1 MLQAKT
7 IILGVGGGPLT
18 AAAVEVLRAL
28 QRAGAAVRVVLS
40 AETEAFVPALTFRSL
55 ADGDVLA
62 PDDLYGRMGAQDFHS
77 LHGWVRHAD
86 GLVVVP
92 ATPALIAKAAAGCA
106 DEALVRAM
114 LLHAPPAPTVF
125 ACAARAAEYRHP
137 LVQQNVQ
144 RLRAAGVI
152 LCDAGVPEKAVASG
166 QWPVASERRKSPAT
180 GHQPPT
186 TDVLGW
192 SIAPAAVV
200 EAVAAALRQ
209 TTVLSGKTVIV
220 TAGPTQEPIDP
231 VRHISNTSSG
241 KTGFALA
248 EAARQRGAEV
258 VLVTGP
264 THLPA
269 PAGVTCVP
277 VRTAV
282 QMRDAVQ
289 AYFAAADV
297 VIKSA
302 AVSDFRPASVVADKV
317 KKEDATLS
325 IALERNP
332 DILAE
337 LGAIKGKRVLV
348 GFAAETHDLL
358 NNAKQKVSKKGLDL
372 IVANDVSDPAM
383 GFASDHNRVHLIDA
397 AGRIEPLPVMS
408 KRALAEAIL
417 DRVQDVLA
425 QRQAC
430 PRMGGAGEDGA

>member
-7 IILGVGGGPLT
+7 IMLGVGGGPLT
-18 AAAVEVLRAL
+18 SAAIEVLRAL
-28 QRAGAAVRVVLS
+28 QRAGAGVRVVLS

-55 ADGDVLA
+55 ADGDVLM
-62 PDDLYGRMGAQDFHS
+62 PGDLYGRMGAQDFHS
-77 LHGWVRHAD
+77 LHALVRNAD

-92 ATPALIAKAAAGCA
+92 ATPALIAKAATGWA

-114 LLHAPPAPTVF
+114 LLHNGPTVF
-125 ACAARAAEYRHP
+125 ACAARAAEYQHP
-137 LVQQNVQ
+137 LVRQNVQ
-144 RLRAAGVI
+144 RLRDAGVT
-152 LCDAGVPEKAVASG
+152 LCDAGV
-166 QWPVASERRKSPAT
+166 SETNDSA
-180 GHQPPT
+180 
-186 TDVLGW
+186 DELGW
-192 SIAPAAVV
+192 SLAAATVV
-200 EAVAAALRQ
+200 EAVAASLRQ

-220 TAGPTQEPIDP
+220 TAGPTQEQIDP
-231 VRHISNTSSG
+231 VRHISNASSG
-241 KTGFALA
+241 KTGFAIA

-258 VLVTGP
+258 VLITGP
-264 THLPA
+264 THLQA
-269 PAGVTCVP
+269 PVGVTCVP

-282 QMRDAVQ
+282 QMRDAVREH
-289 AYFAAADV
+289 FAAADV

-302 AVSDFRPASVVADKV
+302 AVSDFRPATVIADKV

-337 LGAIKGKRVLV
+337 LGAVKGKRVLV
-348 GFAAETHDLL
+348 GFAAETRDLL
-358 NNAKQKVSKKGLDL
+358 ANAKQKVSKKALDL

-417 DRVQDVLA
+417 DRVQAVLT
-425 QRQAC
+425 QRQ
-430 PRMGGAGEDGA
+430 GDGA

>member
-28 QRAGAAVRVVLS
+28 QRAGAGVRVVLS

-55 ADGDVLA
+55 ADGDVVM
-62 PDDLYGRMGAQDFHS
+62 PGDLYGRVGAQDFHS
-77 LHGWVRHAD
+77 LHAWVRHAD

-92 ATPALIAKAAAGCA
+92 ATPALLAKAAAGWA

-114 LLHAPPAPTVF
+114 LLHNGPTVF
-125 ACAARAAEYRHP
+125 ACAACAAEYQHP

-144 RLRAAGVI
+144 RLRDAGVT
-152 LCDAGVPEKAVASG
+152 LCDAGVPE
-166 QWPVASERRKSPAT
+166 
-180 GHQPPT
+180 
-186 TDVLGW
+186 TDDSADELGW
-192 SIAPAAVV
+192 RMAAATVV
-200 EAVAAALRQ
+200 EAVAASLRQ
-209 TTVLSGKTVIV
+209 TTVLSGKTLIV

-241 KTGFALA
+241 KTGFAIA

-258 VLVTGP
+258 VLITGP
-264 THLPA
+264 THLQTPV
-269 PAGVTCVP
+269 GVTCVP

-282 QMRDAVQ
+282 QMRDAVREH
-289 AYFAAADV
+289 FTAADV

-302 AVSDFRPASVVADKV
+302 AVSDFRPATAIADKV

-337 LGAIKGKRVLV
+337 LGAAKGNRVLV
-348 GFAAETHDLL
+348 GFAAETRDLL
-358 NNAKQKVSKKGLDL
+358 ANAKQKVSKKDLDL

-417 DRVQDVLA
+417 DRVQAVLA
-425 QRQAC
+425 QRQ
-430 PRMGGAGEDGA
+430 GDGA

>member
-7 IILGVGGGPLT
+7 IMLGVGGGPLT
-18 AAAVEVLRAL
+18 SVAIEVLRAL
-28 QRAGAAVRVVLS
+28 QRAGAGVRVVLS

-55 ADGDVLA
+55 ADGDVLM
-62 PDDLYGRMGAQDFHS
+62 PGDLYGRMGAQDFHS
-77 LHGWVRHAD
+77 LHALVRNAD

-92 ATPALIAKAAAGCA
+92 ATPALIAKASAGLA

-114 LLHAPPAPTVF
+114 LLHNGPTVF
-125 ACAARAAEYRHP
+125 ACAARAAEYQHP

-144 RLRAAGVI
+144 RLRDAGVT
-152 LCDAGVPEKAVASG
+152 LCDAGVPE
-166 QWPVASERRKSPAT
+166 
-180 GHQPPT
+180 
-186 TDVLGW
+186 TDDFADELGW
-192 SIAPAAVV
+192 RMASAIVV
-200 EAVAAALRQ
+200 EAVAASLRQ
-209 TTVLSGKTVIV
+209 TTVLSGKTVVV

-231 VRHISNTSSG
+231 VRHISNASSG
-241 KTGFALA
+241 KTGFAIA

-258 VLVTGP
+258 VLITGP
-264 THLPA
+264 THLQA
-269 PAGVTCVP
+269 PVGVTCVP

-282 QMRDAVQ
+282 QMRDAVREH
-289 AYFAAADV
+289 FAAADV

-302 AVSDFRPASVVADKV
+302 AVSDFRPATVIADKV

-337 LGAIKGKRVLV
+337 LGAVKGKRVLV
-348 GFAAETHDLL
+348 GFAAETRDLL
-358 NNAKQKVSKKGLDL
+358 ANAKQKVSKKALDL

-417 DRVQDVLA
+417 DRVQAVLA
-425 QRQAC
+425 QRQ
-430 PRMGGAGEDGA
+430 GDGA

>member
-7 IILGVGGGPLT
+7 IILGAGGGPST
-18 AAAVEVLRAL
+18 STAVEVLRAL
-28 QRAGAAVRVVLS
+28 QRAGASVRVVLS

-55 ADGDVLA
+55 ADGDVVM
-62 PDDLYGRMGAQDFHS
+62 PGDLYGRMGAQDFQS
-77 LHGWVRHAD
+77 LHALVRPAD

-92 ATPALIAKAAAGCA
+92 ATLALIAKAAAGWA
-106 DEALVRAM
+106 DESLARAI
-114 LLHAPPAPTVF
+114 LLHNGPTVF
-125 ACAARAAEYRHP
+125 ACAARAAEYQHP
-137 LVQQNVQ
+137 LVRQNVQ
-144 RLRAAGVI
+144 RLRDAGVT
-152 LCDAGVPEKAVASG
+152 LCDAGVPEKTVASG
-166 QWPVASERRKSPAT
+166 QGPGAGETQKPPAT
-180 GHQPPT
+180 GHRPPA
-186 TDVLGW
+186 TDCLGW
-192 SIAPAAVV
+192 SLAAATVV
-200 EAVAAALRQ
+200 EAVAASMRQ

-231 VRHISNTSSG
+231 VRHISNASSG

-248 EAARQRGAEV
+248 EIARQRGARV

-264 THLPA
+264 THLQA

-282 QMRDAVQ
+282 QMRDAVREH
-289 AYFAAADV
+289 FAAADV

-302 AVSDFRPASVVADKV
+302 AVSDFRPAAAVADKV

-337 LGAIKGKRVLV
+337 LGAAKGKRVLV
-348 GFAAETHDLL
+348 GFAAETRDLL
-358 NNAKQKVSKKGLDL
+358 DNAKQKVSKKALDL

-408 KRALAEAIL
+408 KRALAETIL
-417 DRVQDVLA
+417 DRVQDVLN
-425 QRQAC
+425 QRQG
-430 PRMGGAGEDGA
+430 GGA

>member
-18 AAAVEVLRAL
+18 SAAIEVLRAL
-28 QRAGAAVRVVLS
+28 QRAGAGVRVVLS

-55 ADGDVLA
+55 AAGDVLM
-62 PDDLYGRMGAQDFHS
+62 PGDLYGRMGAQDFHS
-77 LHGWVRHAD
+77 LRGLVRNAD

-92 ATPALIAKAAAGCA
+92 ATPALIAKAAASWA

-114 LLHAPPAPTVF
+114 LLHNGPTVF
-125 ACAARAAEYRHP
+125 AGAVRAAEYQHP

-144 RLRAAGVI
+144 RLRDAGVT
-152 LCDAGVPEKAVASG
+152 LCDAGVPE
-166 QWPVASERRKSPAT
+166 
-180 GHQPPT
+180 
-186 TDVLGW
+186 TDDSADELGW
-192 SIAPAAVV
+192 RMASATVV
-200 EAVAAALRQ
+200 EAVAASLRQ

-231 VRHISNTSSG
+231 VRHISNASSG
-241 KTGFALA
+241 KTGFAIA

-258 VLVTGP
+258 VLITGP
-264 THLPA
+264 THLQTPV
-269 PAGVTCVP
+269 GVTCVP

-282 QMRDAVQ
+282 QMRDAVREH
-289 AYFAAADV
+289 FAAADV

-302 AVSDFRPASVVADKV
+302 AVSDFRPATVIADKV

-337 LGAIKGKRVLV
+337 LGAVKGKRVLV
-348 GFAAETHDLL
+348 GFAAETRDLL
-358 NNAKQKVSKKGLDL
+358 ANAKQKVSKKDLDL

-417 DRVQDVLA
+417 DRVQAVLT
-425 QRQAC
+425 QRQ
-430 PRMGGAGEDGA
+430 GDGS

>member
-18 AAAVEVLRAL
+18 SAAIEVLRAL
-28 QRAGAAVRVVLS
+28 QRAGTGVRVVLS

-55 ADGDVLA
+55 ADGDVLM
-62 PDDLYGRMGAQDFHS
+62 PGDLYGRMGAQDFHS
-77 LHGWVRHAD
+77 LHALVRNAD

-92 ATPALIAKAAAGCA
+92 ATPALIAKAATGWA

-114 LLHAPPAPTVF
+114 LLHNGPTVF
-125 ACAARAAEYRHP
+125 ACAARAAEYQHP
-137 LVQQNVQ
+137 LVQRNVQ
-144 RLRAAGVI
+144 RLRDAGVT
-152 LCDAGVPEKAVASG
+152 LCDAGV
-166 QWPVASERRKSPAT
+166 SETNDSA
-180 GHQPPT
+180 
-186 TDVLGW
+186 DELGW
-192 SIAPAAVV
+192 SLAAATVV
-200 EAVAAALRQ
+200 EAVAASLRQ

-231 VRHISNTSSG
+231 VRHISNASSG
-241 KTGFALA
+241 KTGFAIA

-258 VLVTGP
+258 VLITGP
-264 THLPA
+264 THLQA
-269 PAGVTCVP
+269 PVGVTCVP

-282 QMRDAVQ
+282 QMRDAVREH
-289 AYFAAADV
+289 FAAADV

-302 AVSDFRPASVVADKV
+302 AVSDFRPATVIADKV

-337 LGAIKGKRVLV
+337 LGAVKGKRVLV
-348 GFAAETHDLL
+348 GFAAETRDLL
-358 NNAKQKVSKKGLDL
+358 ANAKQKVSKKALDL

-417 DRVQDVLA
+417 DRVQAVLT
-425 QRQAC
+425 QRQ
-430 PRMGGAGEDGA
+430 GDGA

>member
-7 IILGVGGGPLT
+7 IILGVGGGPLA

-28 QRAGAAVRVVLS
+28 QRAGAGVRVVLS

-55 ADGDVLA
+55 AAGDVFM
-62 PDDLYGRMGAQDFHS
+62 PGDLYGRMDAQDFHS
-77 LHGWVRHAD
+77 LHAWVRHAD
-86 GLVVVP
+86 GLVVLP
-92 ATPALIAKAAAGCA
+92 ATPALIAKAAAGWA
-106 DEALVRAM
+106 DEALVRVM
-114 LLHAPPAPTVF
+114 LLHNGPTVF
-125 ACAARAAEYRHP
+125 ACAARAAEYQHP

-144 RLRAAGVI
+144 RLRDAGVT
-152 LCDAGVPEKAVASG
+152 LCDAGVPETDGSG
-166 QWPVASERRKSPAT
+166 SADELGWGVASET
-180 GHQPPT
+180 
-186 TDVLGW
+186 
-192 SIAPAAVV
+192 VV
-200 EAVAAALRQ
+200 EAVAASLRQ
-209 TTVLSGKTVIV
+209 TTVLSGKTVLV

-231 VRHISNTSSG
+231 VRHISNSSSG

-282 QMRDAVQ
+282 QMRDAVREH
-289 AYFAAADV
+289 FAAADV

-302 AVSDFRPASVVADKV
+302 AVSDFRPARVVADKV

-337 LGAIKGKRVLV
+337 LGSAKGKRVLV
-348 GFAAETHDLL
+348 GFAAETRDLL
-358 NNAKQKVSKKGLDL
+358 DNARQKVSKKALDL

-408 KRALAEAIL
+408 KRALAETIL
-417 DRVQDVLA
+417 DRVQDVLN
-425 QRQAC
+425 QRQG
-430 PRMGGAGEDGA
+430 GGA

>member
-18 AAAVEVLRAL
+18 SAAIEVLRAL
-28 QRAGAAVRVVLS
+28 QRAGAGVRVVLG

-55 ADGDVLA
+55 ADGDVLM
-62 PDDLYGRMGAQDFHS
+62 PGDLYGRMGAQDFHS
-77 LHGWVRHAD
+77 LHALVQNAD

-92 ATPALIAKAAAGCA
+92 ATPALIAKAAAGLA

-114 LLHAPPAPTVF
+114 LLHNGPTVF
-125 ACAARAAEYRHP
+125 ACAARAAEYQHP
-137 LVQQNVQ
+137 LVRQNVQ
-144 RLRAAGVI
+144 RLRDAGVT
-152 LCDAGVPEKAVASG
+152 LCDAGVPE
-166 QWPVASERRKSPAT
+166 
-180 GHQPPT
+180 
-186 TDVLGW
+186 TDDSADELGW
-192 SIAPAAVV
+192 RMASATVV
-200 EAVAAALRQ
+200 EAVAASLRQ

-231 VRHISNTSSG
+231 VRHISNASSG
-241 KTGFALA
+241 KTGFAIA

-258 VLVTGP
+258 VLITGP
-264 THLPA
+264 THLQA
-269 PAGVTCVP
+269 PVGVTCVP

-282 QMRDAVQ
+282 QMRDAVREH
-289 AYFAAADV
+289 FAAADV

-302 AVSDFRPASVVADKV
+302 AVSDFRPATVIADKV

-337 LGAIKGKRVLV
+337 LGAVKGKRVLV
-348 GFAAETHDLL
+348 GFAAETRDLL
-358 NNAKQKVSKKGLDL
+358 ANAKQKVSKKDLDL

-417 DRVQDVLA
+417 DRVQAVLA
-425 QRQAC
+425 QRQG
-430 PRMGGAGEDGA
+430 GGA

>member
-18 AAAVEVLRAL
+18 SAAIEVLRAL
-28 QRAGAAVRVVLS
+28 QRAGAGVRVVLS

-55 ADGDVLA
+55 AAGDVLM

-77 LHGWVRHAD
+77 LRGLVRNAD

-92 ATPALIAKAAAGCA
+92 ATPALIAKAAASWA

-114 LLHAPPAPTVF
+114 LLHNGPTVF
-125 ACAARAAEYRHP
+125 ACAVRAAEYQHP

-144 RLRAAGVI
+144 RLRDAGVT
-152 LCDAGVPEKAVASG
+152 LCDAGVPE
-166 QWPVASERRKSPAT
+166 
-180 GHQPPT
+180 
-186 TDVLGW
+186 TDDSADELGW
-192 SIAPAAVV
+192 RMASATVV
-200 EAVAAALRQ
+200 EAVAASLRQ

-231 VRHISNTSSG
+231 VRHISNASSG
-241 KTGFALA
+241 KTGFAIA

-258 VLVTGP
+258 VLITGP
-264 THLPA
+264 THLQTPV
-269 PAGVTCVP
+269 GVTCVP

-282 QMRDAVQ
+282 QMRDAVREH
-289 AYFAAADV
+289 FAAADV

-302 AVSDFRPASVVADKV
+302 AVSDFRPATVIADKV

-337 LGAIKGKRVLV
+337 LGALKGRRVLV
-348 GFAAETHDLL
+348 GFAAETRDLL
-358 NNAKQKVSKKGLDL
+358 ANAKQKVSKKDLDL

-417 DRVQDVLA
+417 DRVQAVLT
-425 QRQAC
+425 QRQ
-430 PRMGGAGEDGA
+430 GDGA

>member
-7 IILGVGGGPLT
+7 IMLGVGGGPLT
-18 AAAVEVLRAL
+18 SSAIEVLRAL
-28 QRAGAAVRVVLS
+28 QRAGAGVRVVLS

-55 ADGDVLA
+55 ADGGVLM
-62 PDDLYGRMGAQDFHS
+62 PGDLYGRMGAQDFHS
-77 LHGWVRHAD
+77 LHALVRNAD

-92 ATPALIAKAAAGCA
+92 ATPALIAKASAGLA

-114 LLHAPPAPTVF
+114 LLHNGPTVF
-125 ACAARAAEYRHP
+125 ACAARAAEYQHP
-137 LVQQNVQ
+137 LVRQNVQ
-144 RLRAAGVI
+144 RLRDAGVT
-152 LCDAGVPEKAVASG
+152 LCDAGVPE
-166 QWPVASERRKSPAT
+166 
-180 GHQPPT
+180 
-186 TDVLGW
+186 TDDSADELGW
-192 SIAPAAVV
+192 RMASATVV
-200 EAVAAALRQ
+200 EAVAASLRQ

-231 VRHISNTSSG
+231 VRHISNASSG
-241 KTGFALA
+241 KTGFAIA

-258 VLVTGP
+258 VLITGP
-264 THLPA
+264 THLQA
-269 PAGVTCVP
+269 PVGVTCVP

-282 QMRDAVQ
+282 QMRDAVREH
-289 AYFAAADV
+289 FAAADV

-302 AVSDFRPASVVADKV
+302 AVSDFRPATVIADKV

-337 LGAIKGKRVLV
+337 LGAVKGKRVLV
-348 GFAAETHDLL
+348 GFAAETRDLL
-358 NNAKQKVSKKGLDL
+358 ANAKQKVSKKALDL

-417 DRVQDVLA
+417 DRVQAVLA
-425 QRQAC
+425 QRQG
-430 PRMGGAGEDGA
+430 GGA

>member
-18 AAAVEVLRAL
+18 STAIEVLRAL
-28 QRAGAAVRVVLS
+28 QRAGAGVRVVLS

-55 ADGDVLA
+55 ADGDVLM
-62 PDDLYGRMGAQDFHS
+62 PGDLYGRMGAQDFHS
-77 LHGWVRHAD
+77 LHALVRNAD

-92 ATPALIAKAAAGCA
+92 ATLALIAKAAAGLA

-114 LLHAPPAPTVF
+114 LLHNGPAVF
-125 ACAARAAEYRHP
+125 ACAARAAEYQHP
-137 LVQQNVQ
+137 LVRQNVQ
-144 RLRAAGVI
+144 RLRDAGVT
-152 LCDAGVPEKAVASG
+152 LCDAGVPETDD
-166 QWPVASERRKSPAT
+166 SE
-180 GHQPPT
+180 
-186 TDVLGW
+186 DELGW
-192 SIAPAAVV
+192 RMASATVV
-200 EAVAAALRQ
+200 EAVAASLRQ

-231 VRHISNTSSG
+231 VRHISNASSG
-241 KTGFALA
+241 KTGFAIA

-258 VLVTGP
+258 VLITGP
-264 THLPA
+264 THLQA
-269 PAGVTCVP
+269 PVGVTCVP

-282 QMRDAVQ
+282 QMRDAVREH
-289 AYFAAADV
+289 FAAADV

-302 AVSDFRPASVVADKV
+302 AVSDFRPATVIADKV

-337 LGAIKGKRVLV
+337 LGAAKGKRVLV
-348 GFAAETHDLL
+348 GFAAETRDLL
-358 NNAKQKVSKKGLDL
+358 ANAKQKVSKKALDL

-417 DRVQDVLA
+417 DRVQAVLA
-425 QRQAC
+425 QRQG
-430 PRMGGAGEDGA
+430 GGA

>member
-7 IILGVGGGPLT
+7 IMLGVGGGPLT
-18 AAAVEVLRAL
+18 SAAIEVLRAL
-28 QRAGAAVRVVLS
+28 QRAGAGVRVVLS

-55 ADGDVLA
+55 ADGDVLM
-62 PDDLYGRMGAQDFHS
+62 PGDLYGRMGAQDFHS
-77 LHGWVRHAD
+77 LHALVRNAD

-92 ATPALIAKAAAGCA
+92 ATPALIAKASAGLA

-114 LLHAPPAPTVF
+114 LLHNGPTVF
-125 ACAARAAEYRHP
+125 ACAARAAEYQHP

-144 RLRAAGVI
+144 RLRDAGVT
-152 LCDAGVPEKAVASG
+152 LCDAGVPE
-166 QWPVASERRKSPAT
+166 
-180 GHQPPT
+180 
-186 TDVLGW
+186 TDDFADELGW
-192 SIAPAAVV
+192 RMASAIVV
-200 EAVAAALRQ
+200 EAVAASLRQ
-209 TTVLSGKTVIV
+209 TTVLSGKTVVV

-231 VRHISNTSSG
+231 VRHISNASSG
-241 KTGFALA
+241 KTGFAIA

-258 VLVTGP
+258 VLITGP
-264 THLPA
+264 THLQA
-269 PAGVTCVP
+269 PVGVTCVP

-282 QMRDAVQ
+282 QMRDAVREH
-289 AYFAAADV
+289 FAAADV

-302 AVSDFRPASVVADKV
+302 AVSDFRPATVIADKV

-337 LGAIKGKRVLV
+337 LGAVKGKRVLV
-348 GFAAETHDLL
+348 GFAAETRDLL
-358 NNAKQKVSKKGLDL
+358 ANAKQKVSKKALDL

-417 DRVQDVLA
+417 DRVQAVLA
-425 QRQAC
+425 QRQ
-430 PRMGGAGEDGA
+430 GDGA

>member
-7 IILGVGGGPLT
+7 IILGAGGGPST
-18 AAAVEVLRAL
+18 STAVEVLRAL
-28 QRAGAAVRVVLS
+28 QRAGATVRVVLS

-55 ADGDVLA
+55 ADGDVLM
-62 PDDLYGRMGAQDFHS
+62 PGDLYGRMGAQDFHS
-77 LHGWVRHAD
+77 LHAWVRNAD

-92 ATPALIAKAAAGCA
+92 ATPALIAKAAAGWA
-106 DEALVRAM
+106 DEVLVRAI
-114 LLHAPPAPTVF
+114 LLHNGPTVF
-125 ACAARAAEYRHP
+125 AYAARAAEYQHP
-137 LVQQNVQ
+137 LIQKNV
-144 RLRAAGVI
+144 RSLHGAGVT
-152 LCDAGVPEKAVASG
+152 LCDAGVPE
-166 QWPVASERRKSPAT
+166 
-180 GHQPPT
+180 
-186 TDVLGW
+186 TDDSADELGW
-192 SIAPAAVV
+192 RMTSETVV
-200 EAVAAALRQ
+200 EAVAASLRQ
-209 TTVLSGKTVIV
+209 TTVLSGKTVLV

-248 EAARQRGAEV
+248 EAARQRGARV

-264 THLPA
+264 THLQA

-277 VRTAV
+277 IRTAV
-282 QMRDAVQ
+282 QMRDAVREH
-289 AYFAAADV
+289 FAAADV

-302 AVSDFRPASVVADKV
+302 AVSDFRPAAAIADKV
-317 KKEDATLS
+317 KKEDATLN

-337 LGAIKGKRVLV
+337 LGAAKGKRVLV
-348 GFAAETHDLL
+348 GFAAETRDLL
-358 NNAKQKVSKKGLDL
+358 DNARQKVSKKALDL

-397 AGRIEPLPVMS
+397 AGRVEPLPVMS

-425 QRQAC
+425 QRQ
-430 PRMGGAGEDGA
+430 GDGT

>member
-7 IILGVGGGPLT
+7 IVLGVGGGPLT
-18 AAAVEVLRAL
+18 SSAIEVLRAL
-28 QRAGAAVRVVLS
+28 QRAGAGVRVVLS

-55 ADGDVLA
+55 ADGDVLM
-62 PDDLYGRMGAQDFHS
+62 PGDLYGRMGAQDFHS
-77 LHGWVRHAD
+77 LHALVRNAD

-92 ATPALIAKAAAGCA
+92 ATPALIAKASAGLA

-114 LLHAPPAPTVF
+114 LLHNGPTVF
-125 ACAARAAEYRHP
+125 ACAARAAEYQHP
-137 LVQQNVQ
+137 LVRQNVQ
-144 RLRAAGVI
+144 RLRDAGVT
-152 LCDAGVPEKAVASG
+152 LCDAGVPE
-166 QWPVASERRKSPAT
+166 
-180 GHQPPT
+180 
-186 TDVLGW
+186 TDDSADELGW
-192 SIAPAAVV
+192 RMASATVV
-200 EAVAAALRQ
+200 EAVAASLRQ

-231 VRHISNTSSG
+231 VRHISNASSG
-241 KTGFALA
+241 KTGFAIA

-258 VLVTGP
+258 VLITGP
-264 THLPA
+264 THLQA
-269 PAGVTCVP
+269 PVGVTCVP

-282 QMRDAVQ
+282 QMRDAVREH
-289 AYFAAADV
+289 FAAADV

-302 AVSDFRPASVVADKV
+302 AVSDFRPATVIADKV

-337 LGAIKGKRVLV
+337 LGAVKGKRVLV
-348 GFAAETHDLL
+348 GFAAETRDLL
-358 NNAKQKVSKKGLDL
+358 ANAKQKVSKKALDL

-417 DRVQDVLA
+417 DRVQAVLA
-425 QRQAC
+425 QRQG
-430 PRMGGAGEDGA
+430 GGA

>member
-7 IILGVGGGPLT
+7 IVLGVGGGPLA

-28 QRAGAAVRVVLS
+28 QRAGAGVRVVLS

-55 ADGDVLA
+55 ADGDVFM
-62 PDDLYGRMGAQDFHS
+62 PGDLYGRMGAQDFHS
-77 LHGWVRHAD
+77 LYAWVRHAD

-92 ATPALIAKAAAGCA
+92 ATPALIAKAAAGWA
-106 DEALVRAM
+106 DEAVVRAM
-114 LLHAPPAPTVF
+114 LLHGGPTVF
-125 ACAARAAEYRHP
+125 ACAARAAEYQHP

-144 RLRAAGVI
+144 RLRDAGVT
-152 LCDAGVPEKAVASG
+152 LCDAGVPE
-166 QWPVASERRKSPAT
+166 
-180 GHQPPT
+180 
-186 TDVLGW
+186 TDGSADELGW
-192 SIAPAAVV
+192 SLAAATVV
-200 EAVAAALRQ
+200 EAVAASLRQ

-269 PAGVTCVP
+269 PPGVTCVP

-282 QMRDAVQ
+282 QMRDAVREH
-289 AYFAAADV
+289 FAAADV

-302 AVSDFRPASVVADKV
+302 AVSDFRPASIVADKV

-337 LGAIKGKRVLV
+337 LGAKKGERVLV
-348 GFAAETHDLL
+348 GFAAETRDLL
-358 NNAKQKVSKKGLDL
+358 DNAKQKVSKKALDL

-417 DRVQDVLA
+417 DRVQDVLVR
-425 QRQAC
+425 RQGD
-430 PRMGGAGEDGA
+430 GG

>member
-1 MLQAKT
+1 MLQDKT
-7 IILGVGGGPLT
+7 ILLGVGGGPLT
-18 AAAVEVLRAL
+18 SAAVEVLRAL
-28 QRAGAAVRVVLS
+28 QRAGAGVRVVLS
-40 AETEAFVPALTFRSL
+40 AETETFVPALTFRSL
-55 ADGDVLA
+55 ADGDVLM
-62 PDDLYGRMGAQDFHS
+62 PGDLYGRMAAQDFHP
-77 LHGWVRHAD
+77 LHGLVKNAD

-92 ATPALIAKAAAGCA
+92 ATPALIAKAAAGWA
-106 DEALVRAM
+106 DEALVRTI
-114 LLHAPPAPTVF
+114 LLHDGPTVF
-125 ACAARAAEYRHP
+125 ACAVHAAEYQHP

-144 RLRAAGVI
+144 RLRGAGVI
-152 LCDAGVPEKAVASG
+152 LCDAGIPEKAG
-166 QWPVASERRKSPAT
+166 AT
-180 GHQPPT
+180 
-186 TDVLGW
+186 DLLGW
-192 SIAPAAVV
+192 SLAPATVV
-200 EAVAAALRQ
+200 EVVAAALRQ

-264 THLPA
+264 THLQA

-282 QMRDAVQ
+282 QMRDAVR
-289 AYFAAADV
+289 AHFAAADV

-302 AVSDFRPASVVADKV
+302 AVSDFRPAAVVADKV

-337 LGAIKGKRVLV
+337 LGAAKGHRVLV
-348 GFAAETHDLL
+348 GFAAETRDLL
-358 NNAKQKVSKKGLDL
+358 ANAKQKVTKKALDL
-372 IVANDVSDPAM
+372 IVANDVSDPAI

-397 AGRIEPLPVMS
+397 TGRIEPLPVMS
-408 KRALAEAIL
+408 KRALAEAVL
-417 DRVQDVLA
+417 DRVQEVLA

-430 PRMGGAGEDGA
+430 PRMGETGGGGA

>member
-18 AAAVEVLRAL
+18 SAAIEVLRAL
-28 QRAGAAVRVVLS
+28 QRAGAGVRVMLS

-55 ADGDVLA
+55 AAGDVLM
-62 PDDLYGRMGAQDFHS
+62 PGDLYGRMGAQDFHS
-77 LHGWVRHAD
+77 LRGLVRNAD

-92 ATPALIAKAAAGCA
+92 ATPALIAKAAASWA

-114 LLHAPPAPTVF
+114 LLHNGPTVF
-125 ACAARAAEYRHP
+125 ACAVRAAEYQHP

-144 RLRAAGVI
+144 RLRDAGVT
-152 LCDAGVPEKAVASG
+152 LCDAGVPE
-166 QWPVASERRKSPAT
+166 
-180 GHQPPT
+180 
-186 TDVLGW
+186 TDDSADELGW
-192 SIAPAAVV
+192 RMASATVV
-200 EAVAAALRQ
+200 EAVAASLRQ

-231 VRHISNTSSG
+231 VRHISNASSG
-241 KTGFALA
+241 KTGFAIA

-258 VLVTGP
+258 VLITGP
-264 THLPA
+264 THLQTPV
-269 PAGVTCVP
+269 GVTCVP

-282 QMRDAVQ
+282 QMRDAVREH
-289 AYFAAADV
+289 FAAADV

-302 AVSDFRPASVVADKV
+302 AVSDFRPATVIADKV

-337 LGAIKGKRVLV
+337 LGAVKGKRVLV
-348 GFAAETHDLL
+348 GFAAETRDLL
-358 NNAKQKVSKKGLDL
+358 ANAKQKVSKKDLDL

-417 DRVQDVLA
+417 DRVQAVLA
-425 QRQAC
+425 QCQ
-430 PRMGGAGEDGA
+430 GDGA